1 MRTRRWLP
9 VVVLAA
15 ILAAVVAG
23 LVWTRERTRPTQ
35 AAEATTD
42 PSAPQRPRE
51 RLVNMQPLLTA
62 RRMAALAQS
71 PEEQEL
77 AKQAVR
83 IADHVVDLA
92 VAESIR
98 RITEEPP
105 APTPE
110 IRELASAKQKAQAEL
125 DAARKRVE
133 ALTAKVATAQGEEQD
148 HLEDLQS
155 LARAQQELAQDELD
169 EAAERLARAGGD
181 PQARIQRLR
190 DAYEAAQKEA
200 QPPASEA
207 AAGPAVGNPT
217 AGSLVARLRSWGAQR
232 EKRDKLEA
240 ARGEALERAQGIS
253 ARIERV
259 TRRLQET
266 QAAVETARKDPA
278 AAAPEP
284 ASVGAKKES
293 TLGALQSAA
302 RDRRR
307 LTSLGKRLEDQ
318 QELAETYG
326 DWAERVEVHVRA
338 ALRLVLLSILWLL
351 FVGAVGLAS
360 ARLIER
366 AFPDQGEEKARAGTL
381 RMLARLGIQV
391 ACLAA
396 ALFLVFGTPGQA
408 TTILGLAGAGLTVA
422 MKDFIVAFFGWFVL
436 MGRNG
441 IRVGDWVEIEGVGG
455 EVAEIGLFHTVLLE
469 TGAWSDAGHPTGRR
483 VSFVNSFAIER
494 HYFNFSTSGQW
505 MWDELRVM
513 VPSGKD
519 PYPIIDGI
527 QKLVEKETQAN
538 AALAEQEWRKT
549 TTRYR
554 VRTFS
559 AVPGIN
565 VVPTAG
571 GVELDVRFIA
581 RAYERHETRR
591 RLSHAIVELM
601 HGRRNDPGPGAS
613 AA

>member
-1 MRTRRWLP
+1 
-9 VVVLAA
+9 
-15 ILAAVVAG
+15 
-23 LVWTRERTRPTQ
+23 
-35 AAEATTD
+35 
-42 PSAPQRPRE
+42 
-51 RLVNMQPLLTA
+51 MQPLLTA

-148 HLEDLQS
+148 RLEDLQS

-207 AAGPAVGNPT
+207 AAGPAAGNPT

-266 QAAVETARKDPA
+266 QAAVETARKRSGRGGARAGLRGREEGIDPRRPPERRPGSQ
-278 AAAPEP
+278 APDV
-284 ASVGAKKES
+284 AG
-293 TLGALQSAA
+293 QAA
-302 RDRRR
+302 RGSAGAGRDVRR
-307 LTSLGKRLEDQ
+307 LGGAGRGPRSRGPAPGAALHP
-318 QELAETYG
+318 
-326 DWAERVEVHVRA
+326 VA
-338 ALRLVLLSILWLL
+338 ALRGRGGAG
-351 FVGAVGLAS
+351 VGAAHR
-360 ARLIER
+360 ARLPR
-366 AFPDQGEEKARAGTL
+366 PGRGEG
-381 RMLARLGIQV
+381 
-391 ACLAA
+391 
-396 ALFLVFGTPGQA
+396 P
-408 TTILGLAGAGLTVA
+408 
-422 MKDFIVAFFGWFVL
+422 
-436 MGRNG
+436 GRNAAHAG
-441 IRVGDWVEIEGVGG
+441 PARHPGGV
-455 EVAEIGLFHTVLLE
+455 
-469 TGAWSDAGHPTGRR
+469 PGRR
-483 VSFVNSFAIER
+483 
-494 HYFNFSTSGQW
+494 
-505 MWDELRVM
+505 
-513 VPSGKD
+513 
-519 PYPIIDGI
+519 
-527 QKLVEKETQAN
+527 
-538 AALAEQEWRKT
+538 ALP
-549 TTRYR
+549 R
-554 VRTFS
+554 VR
-559 AVPGIN
+559 
-565 VVPTAG
+565 
-571 GVELDVRFIA
+571 
-581 RAYERHETRR
+581 H
-591 RLSHAIVELM
+591 
-601 HGRRNDPGPGAS
+601 PGAS
-613 AA
+613 HHHPRPGRRRA